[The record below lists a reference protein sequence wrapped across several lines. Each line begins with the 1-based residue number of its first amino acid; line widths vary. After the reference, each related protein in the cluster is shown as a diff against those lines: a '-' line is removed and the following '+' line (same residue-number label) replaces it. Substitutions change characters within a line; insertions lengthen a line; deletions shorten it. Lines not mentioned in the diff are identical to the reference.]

1 MKMSKCENDKIVND
15 KMVSSNSQIFKS
27 SNSQIFNSKVVFDIF
42 AEICKVPRPS
52 KHEERI
58 SQWLQDFAASHGI
71 ECITDEAM
79 NVIMRVP
86 ATPGYEDHEGII
98 LQAHMDMVCEKNGD
112 VVHDFMTDPI
122 ETYVDGEWLKA
133 KGTTL
138 GADNGIGISMA
149 LAAITDPELQHPAI
163 ECLFTVDEE
172 TGLTGAM
179 KLQDGML
186 RHKRLI
192 NLDSEDD
199 GQIFIGCAGGIDTLA
214 KMHYEPVSIS
224 QIFKSSNSQIF
235 KSSNS
240 QIAIRLSVGGL
251 LGGHSGDDINKGRA
265 NANQLIVWFLARIMP
280 QTDLQLASING
291 GNLRNAIARE
301 AEAVIAIPLNYKEQI
316 RIEWNHFVAQME
328 GVFGEVEK
336 DMRMELETCDMPD
349 SFIPADKACRLI
361 MALCECPHGMIAMSR
376 DIPGLVETS
385 TNLASIKMRQE
396 SLIQSVSKS
405 GLSTA
410 LPGSVSK
417 SGLSGE
423 AGLTGKS
430 GLSAEGGLSAERSVF
445 CQPEGRSYIEVN
457 TSQRSSKESS
467 KHHLKWVVEQAL
479 AMACDEVTH
488 GDGYPGWT
496 PNPHSQLLETVKKA
510 YTDLYHSEPKVL
522 AIHAGLECGLFLEKY
537 PYLDM
542 VSIGP
547 QMYGV
552 HSPQERLSIP
562 STERC
567 YAWLCQVLKTL

>member
-1 MKMSKCENDKIVND
+1 MKNK
-15 KMVSSNSQIFKS
+15 
-27 SNSQIFNSKVVFDIF
+27 VFDIF

-52 KHEERI
+52 KHEEQI
-58 SQWLQDFAASHGI
+58 SRWLQEWAAAHGI
-71 ECITDEAM
+71 ECFADEAM

-86 ATPGYEDHEGII
+86 ATPGYEDHEGVI

-112 VVHDFMTDPI
+112 VSHDFMTDPI

-138 GADNGIGISMA
+138 GGDDGIGISMA
-149 LAAITDPELQHPAI
+149 LAAITDSELQHPAI

-179 KLQDGML
+179 KLQDGVL
-186 RHKRLI
+186 RHKKLI

-214 KMHYEPVSIS
+214 KMHYEAIDKS
-224 QIFKSSNSQIF
+224 QISNL
-235 KSSNS
+235 KS
-240 QIAIRLSVGGL
+240 QIAIRLSVTGL
-251 LGGHSGDDINKGRA
+251 QGGHSGDDINKGRA
-265 NANQLIVWFLARIMP
+265 NANQLIVWFLARILP
-280 QTDLQLASING
+280 QTDVQVASIKG

-301 AEAVIAIPLNYKEQI
+301 AEAVITVPMAYKEQI
-316 RIEWNHFVAQME
+316 RIEWNRFVAQME

-336 DMRMELETCDMPD
+336 EMRMELETTDMPER
-349 SFIPADKACRLI
+349 FIPAEKAYRLI
-361 MALCECPHGMIAMSR
+361 MALCECPHGMIAMSQ

-385 TNLASIKMRQE
+385 TNLASIKM
-396 SLIQSVSKS
+396 K
-405 GLSTA
+405 
-410 LPGSVSK
+410 
-417 SGLSGE
+417 
-423 AGLTGKS
+423 
-430 GLSAEGGLSAERSVF
+430 EGYVE
-445 CQPEGRSYIEVN
+445 IN
-457 TSQRSSKESS
+457 TSQRSSKEEA

-488 GDGYPGWT
+488 GDGYPGWA
-496 PNPHSQLLETVKKA
+496 PNTNSPLLEVVKKA
-510 YTDLYHSEPKVL
+510 YTDLYKSEPKVL

-567 YAWLCQVLKTL
+567 YEWLCQILKTL

>member
-1 MKMSKCENDKIVND
+1 MKPK
-15 KMVSSNSQIFKS
+15 Q
-27 SNSQIFNSKVVFDIF
+27 VFDIF

-71 ECITDEAM
+71 ECVVDEAM

-86 ATPGYEDHEGII
+86 ATPGYEDHEGVI

-112 VVHDFMTDPI
+112 VEHDFMNDPI
-122 ETYVDGEWLKA
+122 QTWVDGEWLKA

-138 GADNGIGISMA
+138 GADNGIGIAMA
-149 LAAITDPELQHPAI
+149 LAVITDPELQHPAI

-186 RHKRLI
+186 KSKRLI

-214 KMHYEPVSIS
+214 KMHYNGERLEA
-224 QIFKSSNSQIF
+224 KGERL
-235 KSSNS
+235 
-240 QIAIRLSVGGL
+240 AIRLSVSGL
-251 LGGHSGDDINKGRA
+251 MGGHSGDDINKGRA
-265 NANQLIVWFLARIMP
+265 NANQLIVWFLARIWP
-280 QTDLQLASING
+280 QTEIQLASIHG

-301 AEAVIAIPLNYKEQI
+301 AEAVITIPMAYKEQI
-316 RIEWNHFVAQME
+316 RIEWNNFVAQME

-336 DMRMELETCDMPD
+336 EMHLELETTDMPEL
-349 SFIPADKACRLI
+349 FIPADKAYRLI
-361 MALCECPHGMIAMSR
+361 MALCECPHGMIAMSKEM
-376 DIPGLVETS
+376 PGLVETS
-385 TNLASIKMRQE
+385 TNLASIKMR
-396 SLIQSVSKS
+396 
-405 GLSTA
+405 
-410 LPGSVSK
+410 
-417 SGLSGE
+417 
-423 AGLTGKS
+423 
-430 GLSAEGGLSAERSVF
+430 EG
-445 CQPEGRSYIEVN
+445 YIEVN
-457 TSQRSSKESS
+457 TSQRSSIEAS
-467 KHHLKWVVEQAL
+467 KHHLKWAVEQAL
-479 AMACDEVTH
+479 SLACDEVTH
-488 GDGYPGWT
+488 GDGYPGWA
-496 PNPHSQLLETVKKA
+496 PNPNSPLLEVVKKA
-510 YTDLYHSEPKVL
+510 YTDLFKAEPQVL

-567 YAWLCQVLKTL
+567 YAWLRQTLKSL

>member
-1 MKMSKCENDKIVND
+1 MVNC
-15 KMVSSNSQIFKS
+15 KNVFEIFSQIC
-27 SNSQIFNSKVVFDIF
+27 Q
-42 AEICKVPRPS
+42 VPRPS
-52 KHEERI
+52 KHEEQI
-58 SQWLQDFAASHGI
+58 SRWLQSFAASHGI
-71 ECITDEAM
+71 ECVADEAM

-86 ATPGYEDHEGII
+86 ATPGYEDHEGVI

-112 VVHDFMTDPI
+112 VEHDFMTDPI
-122 ETYVDGEWLKA
+122 ETYIDGEWLKA

-138 GADNGIGISMA
+138 GGDDGIGISMA
-149 LAAITDPELQHPAI
+149 LAAITDSELPHPAI

-186 RHKRLI
+186 KHKRLI

-214 KMHYEPVSIS
+214 KMHYESSAIS
-224 QIFKSSNSQIF
+224 HQSSD
-235 KSSNS
+235 
-240 QIAIRLSVGGL
+240 IAIRLSVGGL
-251 LGGHSGDDINKGRA
+251 MGGHSGDDINKGRA
-265 NANQLIVWFLARIMP
+265 NANQILVWFLARIMP
-280 QTDLQLASING
+280 QTEVQIASING

-301 AEAVIAIPLNYKEQI
+301 AEAVIAIPMAFKEQI

-328 GVFGEVEK
+328 QVFGAVET
-336 DMRMELETCDMPD
+336 DMRLDLETTDMPET
-349 SFIPADKACRLI
+349 FIPADKAYRLV
-361 MALCECPHGMIAMSR
+361 MALCECPHGMIAMSQE
-376 DIPGLVETS
+376 IPGLVETS
-385 TNLASIKMRQE
+385 TNLASIKM
-396 SLIQSVSKS
+396 KD
-405 GLSTA
+405 G
-410 LPGSVSK
+410 
-417 SGLSGE
+417 
-423 AGLTGKS
+423 
-430 GLSAEGGLSAERSVF
+430 F
-445 CQPEGRSYIEVN
+445 IEVN

-488 GDGYPGWT
+488 GDGYPGWA
-496 PNPHSQLLETVKKA
+496 PNPSSPLLEVTKKA
-510 YTDLYHSEPKVL
+510 YIDLFKAEPKVL

-567 YAWLCQVLKTL
+567 YSWLCQILKSL

>member
-1 MKMSKCENDKIVND
+1 MKNK
-15 KMVSSNSQIFKS
+15 
-27 SNSQIFNSKVVFDIF
+27 VFDIF
-42 AEICKVPRPS
+42 SEICKVPRPS
-52 KHEERI
+52 KHEEQI
-58 SQWLQDFAASHGI
+58 SRWLQEFAASHGI
-71 ECITDEAM
+71 ECVADEAM

-86 ATPGYEDHEGII
+86 ATPGYEDHEGVI

-112 VVHDFMTDPI
+112 VQHDFMRDPI
-122 ETYVDGEWLKA
+122 ETYIDGEWLKA

-138 GADNGIGISMA
+138 GGDDGIGISMA
-149 LAAITDPELQHPAI
+149 LAAITDSELPHPAI

-186 RHKRLI
+186 RSKRLI

-214 KMHYEPVSIS
+214 KMHYEPVNQQSAIS
-224 QIFKSSNSQIF
+224 NRQSV
-235 KSSNS
+235 
-240 QIAIRLSVGGL
+240 IAIRLSVSGL

-265 NANQLIVWFLARIMP
+265 NANQLIVWFLARIWP
-280 QTDLQLASING
+280 QTDIQLASING

-301 AEAVIAIPLNYKEQI
+301 AEAVLTVPMSYKEQI

-336 DMRMELETCDMPD
+336 DMRLDLESCDMPD
-349 SFIPADKACRLI
+349 TFIPSDKAYRLV
-361 MALCECPHGMIAMSR
+361 MALCECPHGMIAMSKEM
-376 DIPGLVETS
+376 PGLVETS
-385 TNLASIKMRQE
+385 TNLASIKM
-396 SLIQSVSKS
+396 K
-405 GLSTA
+405 
-410 LPGSVSK
+410 
-417 SGLSGE
+417 
-423 AGLTGKS
+423 
-430 GLSAEGGLSAERSVF
+430 EG
-445 CQPEGRSYIEVN
+445 YIEIN
-457 TSQRSSKESS
+457 TSQRSSIEAS
-467 KHHLKWVVEQAL
+467 KHHLKWAVEQAL
-479 AMACDEVTH
+479 SLACDEVTH
-488 GDGYPGWT
+488 GDGYPGWA
-496 PNPHSQLLETVKKA
+496 PNPNSPLLEVVKKA
-510 YTDLYHSEPKVL
+510 YTDLFKAEPKVL

-567 YAWLCQVLKTL
+567 YKWLCQTLKSL

>member
-1 MKMSKCENDKIVND
+1 MKNK
-15 KMVSSNSQIFKS
+15 
-27 SNSQIFNSKVVFDIF
+27 VFDIF

-52 KHEERI
+52 KHEEQI
-58 SQWLQDFAASHGI
+58 SRWLQEWAAAHGI
-71 ECITDEAM
+71 ECFADEAM

-86 ATPGYEDHEGII
+86 ATPGYEDHEGVI

-112 VVHDFMTDPI
+112 VSYDFMTDPI
-122 ETYVDGEWLKA
+122 EAYVDGEWLKA

-138 GADNGIGISMA
+138 GGDDGIGISMA
-149 LAAITDPELQHPAI
+149 LAAITDSELQHPAI

-179 KLQDGML
+179 KLQDGVL
-186 RHKRLI
+186 RHKKLI

-214 KMHYEPVSIS
+214 KMHYEAIDKS
-224 QIFKSSNSQIF
+224 QISNL
-235 KSSNS
+235 KS
-240 QIAIRLSVGGL
+240 QIAIRLSVTGL
-251 LGGHSGDDINKGRA
+251 QGGHSGDDINKGRA
-265 NANQLIVWFLARIMP
+265 NANQLIVWFLARMLP
-280 QTDLQLASING
+280 QTDVQVASING

-301 AEAVIAIPLNYKEQI
+301 AEAVITVPMAYKEQI
-316 RIEWNHFVAQME
+316 RIEWNRFVAQME

-336 DMRMELETCDMPD
+336 EMRLELETTDMPER
-349 SFIPADKACRLI
+349 FIPAEKAYRLI
-361 MALCECPHGMIAMSR
+361 MALCECPHGMIAMSQ

-385 TNLASIKMRQE
+385 TNLASIKM
-396 SLIQSVSKS
+396 K
-405 GLSTA
+405 
-410 LPGSVSK
+410 
-417 SGLSGE
+417 
-423 AGLTGKS
+423 
-430 GLSAEGGLSAERSVF
+430 EGYVE
-445 CQPEGRSYIEVN
+445 IN
-457 TSQRSSKESS
+457 TSQRSSKEEA

-488 GDGYPGWT
+488 GDGYPGWA
-496 PNPHSQLLETVKKA
+496 PNTNSPLLEVVKKA
-510 YTDLYHSEPKVL
+510 YTDLYKSEPKVL

-567 YAWLCQVLKTL
+567 YEWLCQILKTL

>member
-1 MKMSKCENDKIVND
+1 MTNR
-15 KMVSSNSQIFKS
+15 
-27 SNSQIFNSKVVFDIF
+27 VFDIF

-58 SQWLQDFAASHGI
+58 SKWLQDFAASHGI
-71 ECITDEAM
+71 ECVTDEAM

-86 ATPGYEDHEGII
+86 ATPGYEDHDGVI
-98 LQAHMDMVCEKNGD
+98 LQAHMDMVAEKDGN
-112 VVHDFMTDPI
+112 VQHDFLTDPI
-122 ETYVDGEWLKA
+122 ETYIEGEWLKA

-186 RHKRLI
+186 RSKRLI

-214 KMHYEPVSIS
+214 KMHYESS
-224 QIFKSSNSQIF
+224 QITNHK
-235 KSSNS
+235 S
-240 QIAIRLSVGGL
+240 QIAIRISVSGL

-265 NANQLIVWFLARIMP
+265 NANQLIVWFLARIWP
-280 QTDLQLASING
+280 QTEIQLASING

-301 AEAVIAIPLNYKEQI
+301 AEAVLVIPIAYKEQI
-316 RIEWNHFVAQME
+316 RIEWNHYVAQME
-328 GVFGEVEK
+328 GIFGEIEK
-336 DMRMELETCDMPD
+336 DMRLELETCDIPD
-349 SFIPADKACRLI
+349 TCIPSDKAYRLI
-361 MALCECPHGMIAMSR
+361 MALCECPHGMIAMSK
-376 DIPGLVETS
+376 DMPGLVETS
-385 TNLASIKMRQE
+385 TNLASIKMR
-396 SLIQSVSKS
+396 
-405 GLSTA
+405 
-410 LPGSVSK
+410 
-417 SGLSGE
+417 
-423 AGLTGKS
+423 
-430 GLSAEGGLSAERSVF
+430 EG
-445 CQPEGRSYIEVN
+445 YIEVN
-457 TSQRSSKESS
+457 TSQRSSIEAS
-467 KHHLKWVVEQAL
+467 KHHLKWAVEQAL
-479 AMACDEVTH
+479 SMACDEVTH
-488 GDGYPGWT
+488 GDGYPGWA
-496 PNPHSQLLETVKKA
+496 PNPNSPLLEVVKKA
-510 YTDLYHSEPKVL
+510 YIDLFRSEPQVL

-567 YAWLCQVLKTL
+567 YAWLCQTLRAL

>member
-1 MKMSKCENDKIVND
+1 MVNEQ
-15 KMVSSNSQIFKS
+15 MVNCK
-27 SNSQIFNSKVVFDIF
+27 NVFDIF

-52 KHEERI
+52 KHEEQI
-58 SQWLQDFAASHGI
+58 SQWLQSFAAAHGI
-71 ECITDEAM
+71 ECIADEAM

-122 ETYVDGEWLKA
+122 ETYIDGEWLKA

-179 KLQDGML
+179 KLKDGML
-186 RHKRLI
+186 KHKRLI

-214 KMHYEPVSIS
+214 KMHYELCDKS
-224 QIFKSSNSQIF
+224 QITNDK
-235 KSSNS
+235 S
-240 QIAIRLSVGGL
+240 QIAIRLSVSGL

-265 NANQLIVWFLARIMP
+265 NANQLLVWFLARIWP
-280 QTDLQLASING
+280 QTEIQLASISG

-301 AEAVIAIPLNYKEQI
+301 AEAVLIIPMDYKEQI
-316 RIEWNHFVAQME
+316 RIEWNNYVAQME
-328 GVFGEVEK
+328 NIFGQVEK
-336 DMRMELETCDMPD
+336 DMRLDLETCDMPD
-349 SFIPADKACRLI
+349 TFIPADKAYRLV
-361 MALCECPHGMIAMSR
+361 MALCECPHGMIAMSK
-376 DIPGLVETS
+376 DMPGLVETS
-385 TNLASIKMRQE
+385 TNLASVKM
-396 SLIQSVSKS
+396 K
-405 GLSTA
+405 
-410 LPGSVSK
+410 
-417 SGLSGE
+417 
-423 AGLTGKS
+423 
-430 GLSAEGGLSAERSVF
+430 EG
-445 CQPEGRSYIEVN
+445 YIEVN
-457 TSQRSSKESS
+457 TSQRSSIEAS
-467 KHHLKWVVEQAL
+467 KHHLKWAVEQAL
-479 AMACDEVTH
+479 ALACDEVTH
-488 GDGYPGWT
+488 GDGYPGWA
-496 PNPHSQLLETVKKA
+496 PNPNSPLLEVVKKA
-510 YTDLYHSEPKVL
+510 YTDLYKSEPKVL

-567 YAWLCQVLKTL
+567 YEWLCQTLKSL

>member
-1 MKMSKCENDKIVND
+1 MKNR
-15 KMVSSNSQIFKS
+15 
-27 SNSQIFNSKVVFDIF
+27 VFDIF

-52 KHEERI
+52 KHEEQI
-58 SQWLQDFAASHGI
+58 SRWLQEWAAAHGI
-71 ECITDEAM
+71 ECFADEAM

-86 ATPGYEDHEGII
+86 ATPGYEDHEGVI

-112 VVHDFMTDPI
+112 VEHDFMTDPI
-122 ETYVDGEWLKA
+122 ETYIDGEWLKA

-138 GADNGIGISMA
+138 GGDDGIGISMA

-179 KLQDGML
+179 KLQDGVL
-186 RHKRLI
+186 RHKKLI

-214 KMHYEPVSIS
+214 KMHYEAIDKS
-224 QIFKSSNSQIF
+224 QISNL
-235 KSSNS
+235 KS
-240 QIAIRLSVGGL
+240 QIAIRLSVTGL
-251 LGGHSGDDINKGRA
+251 QGGHSGDDINKGRA
-265 NANQLIVWFLARIMP
+265 NANQLIVWFLARILP
-280 QTDLQLASING
+280 QTDVQVASING

-301 AEAVIAIPLNYKEQI
+301 AEAVITVPMAYKEQI
-316 RIEWNHFVAQME
+316 RIEWNRFVAQME

-336 DMRMELETCDMPD
+336 DMRLELETTDMPER
-349 SFIPADKACRLI
+349 FIPAEKAYRLI
-361 MALCECPHGMIAMSR
+361 MALCECPHGMIAMSQ

-385 TNLASIKMRQE
+385 TNLASIKM
-396 SLIQSVSKS
+396 K
-405 GLSTA
+405 
-410 LPGSVSK
+410 
-417 SGLSGE
+417 
-423 AGLTGKS
+423 
-430 GLSAEGGLSAERSVF
+430 EGYVE
-445 CQPEGRSYIEVN
+445 IN
-457 TSQRSSKESS
+457 TSQRSSKEEA

-488 GDGYPGWT
+488 GDGYPGWA
-496 PNPHSQLLETVKKA
+496 PNTNSPLLEVVKKA
-510 YTDLYHSEPKVL
+510 YTDLYKSEPIVL

-567 YAWLCQVLKTL
+567 YEWLCQILKTL

>member
-1 MKMSKCENDKIVND
+1 MEPKAVFEIF
-15 KMVSSNSQIFKS
+15 SQI
-27 SNSQIFNSKVVFDIF
+27 NQ
-42 AEICKVPRPS
+42 VPRPS

-58 SQWLQDFAASHGI
+58 SKWLQDFAASHGI
-71 ECITDEAM
+71 ECVVDEAM

-86 ATPGYEDHEGII
+86 ATPGYEDHEGVI

-112 VVHDFMTDPI
+112 VQHDFMTDPI
-122 ETYVDGEWLKA
+122 QTYVDGEWLKA

-149 LAAITDPELQHPAI
+149 LAAITDPNLQHPAI

-214 KMHYEPVSIS
+214 KMHYEKSPISNLQSSIGV
-224 QIFKSSNSQIF
+224 
-235 KSSNS
+235 
-240 QIAIRLSVGGL
+240 RLSVTGL

-265 NANQLIVWFLARIMP
+265 NANQLIVWFLARIWP
-280 QTDLQLASING
+280 QTQIQLASING

-301 AEAVIAIPLNYKEQI
+301 AEAVLVIPMAYKEQI
-316 RIEWNHFVAQME
+316 RIEWNHYVAQME
-328 GVFGEVEK
+328 GVFGEIEK
-336 DMRMELETCDMPD
+336 DMRLELETCDMPETV
-349 SFIPADKACRLI
+349 IPSDKAYRLI
-361 MALCECPHGMIAMSR
+361 MALCECPHGMIAMSHEM
-376 DIPGLVETS
+376 PGLVETS
-385 TNLASIKMRQE
+385 TNLASIKMRD
-396 SLIQSVSKS
+396 
-405 GLSTA
+405 G
-410 LPGSVSK
+410 
-417 SGLSGE
+417 
-423 AGLTGKS
+423 
-430 GLSAEGGLSAERSVF
+430 
-445 CQPEGRSYIEVN
+445 YIEVN
-457 TSQRSSKESS
+457 TSQRSSIEAS
-467 KHHLKWVVEQAL
+467 KHHLKWAVEQAL
-479 AMACDEVTH
+479 SMACDEVTH
-488 GDGYPGWT
+488 GDGYPGWA
-496 PNPHSQLLETVKKA
+496 PNPNSPLLEVVKKA
-510 YTDLYHSEPKVL
+510 YIDLFKAEPQVL

-542 VSIGP
+542 VSVGP

-567 YAWLCQVLKTL
+567 YQWLCQILKSL

>member
-1 MKMSKCENDKIVND
+1 MVNEQ
-15 KMVSSNSQIFKS
+15 MVNCK
-27 SNSQIFNSKVVFDIF
+27 NVFDIF

-52 KHEERI
+52 KHEEQI
-58 SQWLQDFAASHGI
+58 SKWLCDFAAAHGI
-71 ECITDEAM
+71 EYVADEAM

-86 ATPGYEDHEGII
+86 ATPGYESHEGVI
-98 LQAHMDMVCEKNGD
+98 LQAHMDMVAEKDGH
-112 VVHDFMTDPI
+112 VQHDFLNDPI
-122 ETYVDGEWLKA
+122 ETWIDGEWLKA

-138 GADNGIGISMA
+138 GADDGIGISMA

-186 RHKRLI
+186 RSKRLI

-214 KMHYEPVSIS
+214 KMHYEQSSIINH
-224 QIFKSSNSQIF
+224 QSS
-235 KSSNS
+235 
-240 QIAIRLSVGGL
+240 IAIRLSVSGL

-265 NANQLIVWFLARIMP
+265 NANQFIVWFLARIWP
-280 QTDLQLASING
+280 QTEIQLASING

-301 AEAVIAIPLNYKEQI
+301 AEAVIAIPMEYKEQI

-336 DMRMELETCDMPD
+336 DMRLELETCDLPE
-349 SFIPADKACRLI
+349 SFIPADKAYRLI
-361 MALCECPHGMIAMSR
+361 MALCECPHGMIAMSKEM
-376 DIPGLVETS
+376 PGLVETS
-385 TNLASIKMRQE
+385 TNLASIKMRD
-396 SLIQSVSKS
+396 
-405 GLSTA
+405 G
-410 LPGSVSK
+410 
-417 SGLSGE
+417 
-423 AGLTGKS
+423 
-430 GLSAEGGLSAERSVF
+430 
-445 CQPEGRSYIEVN
+445 YIEVN
-457 TSQRSSKESS
+457 TSQRSSKEPA
-467 KHHLKWVVEQAL
+467 KHHLKWAVEQAL
-479 AMACDEVTH
+479 SMACDEVTH
-488 GDGYPGWT
+488 GDGYPGWA
-496 PNPHSQLLETVKKA
+496 PNPHSPLLEVTKKA
-510 YTDLYHSEPKVL
+510 YVDLFKSEPQVL

-547 QMYGV
+547 QMVGV

-567 YAWLCQVLKTL
+567 FRWLCQILQSL

>member
-1 MKMSKCENDKIVND
+1 MINN
-15 KMVSSNSQIFKS
+15 
-27 SNSQIFNSKVVFDIF
+27 VFDIF

-58 SQWLQDFAASHGI
+58 SKWLQDFAAAHHI
-71 ECITDEAM
+71 ECIADEAM
-79 NVIMRVP
+79 NIIMRVP

-112 VVHDFMTDPI
+112 IAHDFMTDPI
-122 ETYVDGEWLKA
+122 ETYIDGEWLKA

-179 KLQDGML
+179 KLKDGVL

-214 KMHYEPVSIS
+214 KMHYTPLPIGD
-224 QIFKSSNSQIF
+224 QSSL
-235 KSSNS
+235 
-240 QIAIRLSVGGL
+240 AIRLSISGL
-251 LGGHSGDDINKGRA
+251 MGGHSGDDINKGRA
-265 NANQLIVWFLARIMP
+265 NANQLLVWFLARIWP
-280 QTDLQLASING
+280 QTELHLSAIHG

-301 AEAVIAIPLNYKEQI
+301 AEAVICIPMAYKEQI
-316 RIEWNHFVAQME
+316 RIEWNNYVARME
-328 GVFGEVEK
+328 EVFGNVES
-336 DMRMELETCDMPD
+336 DMRMDLETCDMPD
-349 SFIPADKACRLI
+349 SYIPDDKAYRLI
-361 MALCECPHGMIAMSR
+361 MALCECPHGMIAMSH
-376 DIPGLVETS
+376 DMPGLVETS
-385 TNLASIKMRQE
+385 TNLASIKMYD
-396 SLIQSVSKS
+396 
-405 GLSTA
+405 G
-410 LPGSVSK
+410 
-417 SGLSGE
+417 
-423 AGLTGKS
+423 
-430 GLSAEGGLSAERSVF
+430 
-445 CQPEGRSYIEVN
+445 YIEVN
-457 TSQRSSKESS
+457 TSQRSSIESS
-467 KHHLKWVVEQAL
+467 KHHLKWAVEQAL
-479 AMACDEVTH
+479 TMACDEVTH
-488 GDGYPGWT
+488 GDGYPGWA
-496 PNPHSQLLETVKKA
+496 PNPHSSLLEVVKKA
-510 YTDLYHSEPKVL
+510 YTDLYKSEPQVL

-562 STERC
+562 STDRC
-567 YAWLCQVLKTL
+567 YAWLCRILKTL

>member
-1 MKMSKCENDKIVND
+1 MKPK
-15 KMVSSNSQIFKS
+15 Q
-27 SNSQIFNSKVVFDIF
+27 VFDIF

-71 ECITDEAM
+71 ECVADEAM

-86 ATPGYEDHEGII
+86 ATPGYEEHEGVI

-112 VVHDFMTDPI
+112 VEHDFMNDPI
-122 ETYVDGEWLKA
+122 QTWVDGEWLKA

-138 GADNGIGISMA
+138 GADNGIGIAMT
-149 LAAITDPELQHPAI
+149 LAVITDKELQHPAI

-186 RHKRLI
+186 KSKRLI

-214 KMHYEPVSIS
+214 KMHYKGERLEA
-224 QIFKSSNSQIF
+224 KGERL
-235 KSSNS
+235 
-240 QIAIRLSVGGL
+240 AIRLSVSGL
-251 LGGHSGDDINKGRA
+251 MGGHSGDDINKGRA
-265 NANQLIVWFLARIMP
+265 NANQLIVWFLARIWP
-280 QTDLQLASING
+280 QAEIQLASIQG

-301 AEAVIAIPLNYKEQI
+301 AEAVITIPMAYKEQI

-328 GVFGEVEK
+328 GVFGEIEK
-336 DMRMELETCDMPD
+336 DMRLELETTDMPEL
-349 SFIPADKACRLI
+349 FIPADKAYRLI
-361 MALCECPHGMIAMSR
+361 MALCECPHGMIAMSKEM
-376 DIPGLVETS
+376 PGLVETS
-385 TNLASIKMRQE
+385 TNLASIKM
-396 SLIQSVSKS
+396 K
-405 GLSTA
+405 
-410 LPGSVSK
+410 
-417 SGLSGE
+417 
-423 AGLTGKS
+423 
-430 GLSAEGGLSAERSVF
+430 EG
-445 CQPEGRSYIEVN
+445 YIEVN
-457 TSQRSSKESS
+457 TSQRSSIEAS
-467 KHHLKWVVEQAL
+467 KHHLKWAVEQAL
-479 AMACDEVTH
+479 SLACDEVTH
-488 GDGYPGWT
+488 GDGYPGWA
-496 PNPHSQLLETVKKA
+496 PNPNSPLLEVVKKA
-510 YTDLYHSEPKVL
+510 YTDLFKAEPQVL

-567 YAWLCQVLKTL
+567 YAWLRQTLKSL

>member
-1 MKMSKCENDKIVND
+1 MKNK
-15 KMVSSNSQIFKS
+15 
-27 SNSQIFNSKVVFDIF
+27 VFDIF

-52 KHEERI
+52 KHEEQI
-58 SQWLQDFAASHGI
+58 SRWLQEWAAAHGI
-71 ECITDEAM
+71 ECFADEAM

-86 ATPGYEDHEGII
+86 ATPGYEDHEGVI

-112 VVHDFMTDPI
+112 VSHDFMTDPI

-138 GADNGIGISMA
+138 GGDDGIGISMA

-179 KLQDGML
+179 KLQDGVL
-186 RHKRLI
+186 RHKKLI

-214 KMHYEPVSIS
+214 KMHYEAIDKSKIS
-224 QIFKSSNSQIF
+224 NLK
-235 KSSNS
+235 S
-240 QIAIRLSVGGL
+240 QIAIRLSVTGL
-251 LGGHSGDDINKGRA
+251 QGGHSGDDINKGRA
-265 NANQLIVWFLARIMP
+265 NANQLIVWFLARILP
-280 QTDLQLASING
+280 QTEVQIASING

-301 AEAVIAIPLNYKEQI
+301 AEAVITVPMAYKEQI
-316 RIEWNHFVAQME
+316 RIEWNRFVAQME

-336 DMRMELETCDMPD
+336 EMHMELETTDMPER
-349 SFIPADKACRLI
+349 FIPAEKAYRLI
-361 MALCECPHGMIAMSR
+361 MALCECPHGMIAMSQ

-385 TNLASIKMRQE
+385 TNLASIKM
-396 SLIQSVSKS
+396 K
-405 GLSTA
+405 
-410 LPGSVSK
+410 
-417 SGLSGE
+417 
-423 AGLTGKS
+423 
-430 GLSAEGGLSAERSVF
+430 EGYVD
-445 CQPEGRSYIEVN
+445 IN
-457 TSQRSSKESS
+457 TSQRSSKEES

-488 GDGYPGWT
+488 GDGYPGWA
-496 PNPHSQLLETVKKA
+496 PNTNSPLLEVVKKA
-510 YTDLYHSEPKVL
+510 YTDLYKSEPKVL

-567 YAWLCQVLKTL
+567 YEWLCQILKTL